1 MNIHRKRNLEAG
13 FTLIELLIVIAII
26 GTFLTLALPT
36 YKGAIVKAQN
46 QSCEVNKRMVATAL
60 EAYAIENGGSYPSAS
75 EALNELSDKGYLGQA
90 PVCPAKGTYVVEIST
105 DGKKINV
112 KCSKHENPS

>member
-1 MNIHRKRNLEAG
+1 MNTRRKHNLEAG

-36 YKGAIVKAQN
+36 YKGAIAKAQSR
-46 QSCEVNKRMVATAL
+46 SCEVNKRMVATAL

-75 EALNELSDKGYLGQA
+75 GALNELSDKGYLGQA
-90 PVCPAKGTYVVEIST
+90 PVCPANGTYAVEISA

-112 KCSKHENPS
+112 KCSKHENP